1 MVVVVVAF
9 AATCL
14 YLTVAVAVSNIC
26 TVEPRYNERL
36 RDWQNLFALRR
47 FRFIDCLFHLFCYY
61 WDKENRSLYLGLCYP
76 RRDFAQK
83 ARILEKVLTVE
94 IY

>member
-1 MVVVVVAF
+1 MVVAF

-14 YLTVAVAVSNIC
+14 YVSVAVAVSNIC
-26 TVEPRYNERL
+26 TVEPRCNEGL

-47 FRFIDCLFHLFCYY
+47 FRFIECLFHLFCYY
-61 WDKENRSLYLGLCYP
+61 WDKENRSLYLELCCP
-76 RRDFAQK
+76 RREFAKK

-94 IY
+94 MY

>member
-1 MVVVVVAF
+1 MVVVAF
-9 AATCL
+9 AAICL
-14 YLTVAVAVSNIC
+14 YVTVAVAVAVSNIC
-26 TVEPRYNERL
+26 TVESRYNEGL

-47 FRFIDCLFHLFCYY
+47 FRFIECLFHLFCYY
-61 WDKENRSLYLGLCYP
+61 WDKENRSLYLGLCCS

-83 ARILEKVLTVE
+83 ERILEKVLTVE